1 MRVIEGTTYDVY
13 AVDGEEIILDHR
25 QKCESY
31 EFAEAYA
38 KLFKKEYNPLWIYI
52 VKHETFIWDEVKDDK
67 EE

>member
-13 AVDGEEIILDHR
+13 AVDGGETILDDR
-25 QKCESY
+25 RNCKSY

-52 VKHETFIWDEVKDDK
+52 VKHETFLY
-67 EE
+67 EENGV